1 MREISFNNLE
11 IEIVGVIRE
20 WYDNLI
26 REYGDDS
33 LVKDIDAGD
42 AADLASEIVTQIIMP
57 GIQIIG
63 EFSARRKLSE
73 GWE

>member
-11 IEIVGVIRE
+11 IEIVSVIRE

-57 GIQIIG
+57 GIQIVG
-63 EFSARRKLSE
+63 EFSSRRKLSE